1 MAVTS
6 PPGRRHQNKHIQIPL
21 LSSARYLT
29 TPTPTPPSNTSCSH
43 LSIETE
49 AESISRINLTMSSGN
64 DTKLPVAESS
74 RPDRDSA
81 RSKRQKRPASTAP
94 TLGRWILATITC
106 IVLSAIVLILASGT
120 ELGNL
125 TLNDLE
131 KIDASWEVCG
141 LVVWKM
147 AEMELAWRMG
157 FDARDMASFYA
168 ISHLPIFSLLSSF
181 YAVRPTTMLLWY
193 TSSVVCPS
201 LPIIFMR
208 SFTSVHNRS
217 RALPGIVPN
226 RSILQ
231 DRLTSIYTTLV
242 PSAVFSLVL
251 YISYRTW
258 LPAYLVVHF
267 EGIPSIT
274 AVHAGPATL
283 PTLFATFLL
292 PGWLVRDF
300 LFVSSTGAPADTK
313 PQPSAGRQGEYLIT
327 TVYRRTWGVLSTKTK
342 VLVKRTVL
350 LAVAAA
356 ADSAIQ
362 IPVTVKGADYD
373 GAAGWGAVWSFA
385 ILIIGLTYGW
395 IEGVEGV

>member
-1 MAVTS
+1 
-6 PPGRRHQNKHIQIPL
+6 
-21 LSSARYLT
+21 
-29 TPTPTPPSNTSCSH
+29 
-43 LSIETE
+43 
-49 AESISRINLTMSSGN
+49 MSSGN